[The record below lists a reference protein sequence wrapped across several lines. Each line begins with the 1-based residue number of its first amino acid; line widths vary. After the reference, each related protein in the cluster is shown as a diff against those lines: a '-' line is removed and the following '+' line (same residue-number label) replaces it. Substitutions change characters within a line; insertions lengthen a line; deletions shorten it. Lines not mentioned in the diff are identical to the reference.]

1 MAQTDGQEPILY
13 VEDGSMAVLPHGATP
28 MRHATTASQRTIPKG
43 ASAAH
48 GEGEKAAGGADEED
62 VSDVMAALEKQ
73 EKAPF
78 PEGGKEAWLTV
89 LGVFCCTMVTFGVL
103 NTYGVYQ
110 AYFKQTYLS
119 NYSNFAI
126 NWIGTAQYVG
136 IFGAGLPM
144 GKLFDLGFFRPCFLV
159 GAVMLT
165 ASQLGLSFANSF
177 ATLFVAQGLFM
188 GIGMGIVFNM
198 AIACPSHWFLKRRG
212 MALGLAAAG
221 SSTGGGKLSTSPHL
235 LFPRTNPFT
244 SPVCFPIMIQRL
256 IPRIGFGWSMRVIF
270 FIEIVMLTIA
280 WFTIRTRLPPAID
293 VRDKSKGGWKQ
304 VKWIDIHAFK
314 NPAYTMIV
322 IGFGLVVFGLYT
334 PFTYMDVFTSHYKIP
349 ANGYF
354 LSIMNAA
361 SMFGRILPG
370 FVADKVGRT
379 NTILPFLTLAGILL
393 FIFPLCTSL
402 GGLIPFAILYGFAS
416 GGHVSLQPAV
426 VAQLGP
432 TESVGV
438 RVGNMI
444 AFQALGSVCQP
455 FVGLILGGDPET
467 GYRWW
472 GACAFSGALVLS
484 GASCLMIGRFFA
496 LGGKLFGRI

>member
-1 MAQTDGQEPILY
+1 MAQTDGQQPILY
-13 VEDGSMAVLPHGATP
+13 VEDGSMSVLPEGTTP
-28 MRHATTASQRTIPKG
+28 ARHASVNSVETKSRLEDTP
-43 ASAAH
+43 
-48 GEGEKAAGGADEED
+48 GEKTGGLEYEREAARMGDFED
-62 VSDVMAALEKQ
+62 ASNVMAALEKQ

-78 PEGGKEAWLTV
+78 PEGGRQAWLTV
-89 LGVFCCTMVTFGVL
+89 LGTFCCTMVTFGVL

-110 AYFKQTYLS
+110 AYFKKTYLS
-119 NYSNFAI
+119 DYSNFAI
-126 NWIGTAQYVG
+126 NWIGTVQYVG
-136 IFGAGLPM
+136 IFGLGLPA
-144 GKLFDLGFFRPCFLV
+144 GKLFDLGFFRPCFLF
-159 GAVMLT
+159 GAVTLT

-177 ATLFVAQGLFM
+177 ATLFIAQGLFM

-212 MALGLAAAG
+212 MALGLVAAG
-221 SSTGGGKLSTSPHL
+221 SSTGG
-235 LFPRTNPFT
+235 
-244 SPVCFPIMIQRL
+244 VCFPIMIQRL
-256 IPRIGFGWSMRVIF
+256 IPRIGFGWSMRVLF

-304 VKWIDIHAFK
+304 VKWIDLHAFK

-334 PFTYMDVFTSHYKIP
+334 PFTYMDVFTSHYRIP
-349 ANGYF
+349 ADGYY

-370 FVADKVGRT
+370 FVADKVGRC
-379 NTILPFLTLAGILL
+379 NTILPFLTLAGVLL

-416 GGHVSLQPAV
+416 GGHVSLQPAT

-444 AFQALGSVCQP
+444 AFQAIGSVCQP
-455 FVGLILGGDPET
+455 FVGLILGGDPST

-472 GACAFSGALVLS
+472 GACAFSGAMVLA
-484 GASCLMIGRFFA
+484 GASCLAVGRRFA
-496 LGGKLFGRI
+496 LGGKWIGKI